1 MNSVEHS
8 ATRTASHEKHPV
20 AGAIS
25 DVVLGPSQ
33 RDVVLD
39 NSSRLDASKLNKSS
53 FTNTPEKRRVVIMS
67 IMLLLSVGLISVA
80 SQVLSWLVDRVFHE
94 PVWKL
99 FGESV
104 ASSLALLVAALVAS
118 GFLATVCTNS
128 RAAFGAILKL
138 RRGVSGTTVRSVLSH
153 VYHGV
158 LIAGVVIM
166 TVQVV
171 GLVCQMLGFES
182 SKHQSNTT
190 AIFQNAASTSTI
202 AAVLFI
208 SFVAL
213 VAPICEELFFR
224 GMLLSAFSLSEEE
237 GHSSPTI
244 ASCLMVSLVFAIMHF
259 QGLGDYMGY
268 LTLLSTFLLS
278 FLGCL
283 SVRATGN
290 IYTSIVA
297 HVVNNFVVMVP
308 VIIALAS

>member
-1 MNSVEHS
+1 MNSTELPV
-8 ATRTASHEKHPV
+8 TRPASRKKHPV
-20 AGAIS
+20 LGAIS
-25 DVVLGPSQ
+25 DVVLGPSR

-39 NSSRLDASKLNKSS
+39 NSSRLDASKLNKRAS
-53 FTNTPEKRRVVIMS
+53 TETPGNRRVAIMS
-67 IMLLLSVGLISVA
+67 IVVLLSAGLILVA
-80 SQVLSWLVDRVFHE
+80 SKVLVSLADRMFHE

-104 ASSLALLVAALVAS
+104 ASSMALLVAALVTS
-118 GFLATVCTNS
+118 GFLATVCVNS
-128 RAAFGAILKL
+128 RAAFWAILKL
-138 RRGVSGTTVRSVLSH
+138 RRGVSGTTARSVLSH
-153 VYHGV
+153 LYHGV

-171 GLVCQMLGFES
+171 GFACQMLGFES
-182 SKHQSNTT
+182 SRHQSNTT
-190 AIFQNAASTSTI
+190 AIFQNAASTSMA

-208 SFVAL
+208 TFVAL

-224 GMLLSAFSLSEEE
+224 GMLLSAFSLSEERD
-237 GHSSPTI
+237 SSPTI
-244 ASCLMVSLVFAIMHF
+244 FSCLMVSLVFATMHF